1 MRIACFVAATM
12 FAAAAVAQSGQSA
25 ESLSKIR
32 ANDVASLDAQSIRAH
47 DGLVRFDVRVG
58 WGNPEARPPEA
69 PASRV
74 IRYVAR
80 CGEKTLG
87 VAAVTTFGA
96 KGTMMKSYL
105 VPPDE
110 MDFTPPGEET
120 PEAGWL
126 AAACRP

>member
-1 MRIACFVAATM
+1 MASLVAAVA
-12 FAAAAVAQSGQSA
+12 FAGAAAAQADQAA
-25 ESLSKIR
+25 ESLSR
-32 ANDVASLDAQSIRAH
+32 LSANDVASLDTQSIRAH
-47 DGLVRFDVRVG
+47 GGMAYFDVRVG

-87 VAAVTTFGA
+87 VAAVTTFSA
-96 KGTMMKSYL
+96 KGAMMKRYR

-110 MDFTPPGEET
+110 MDFASPREET
-120 PEAGWL
+120 AEAGWL
-126 AAACRP
+126 AAACRS